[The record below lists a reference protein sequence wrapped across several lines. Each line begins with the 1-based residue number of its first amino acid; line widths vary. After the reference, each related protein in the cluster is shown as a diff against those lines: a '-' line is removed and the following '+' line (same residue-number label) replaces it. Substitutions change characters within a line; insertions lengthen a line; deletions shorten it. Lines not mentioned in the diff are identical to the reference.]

1 MSSDNIMEKSNMRI
15 YWQDSKIKRADE
27 DLYFV
32 SEPVEAVELNHGA
45 IYDVVPQVQI
55 QEKWSWIGSSLV
67 LENMPVN
74 LQINVNGDDTLAYT
88 SKFDGIGTVTVNYFP
103 DEDRIYFAVEKAD
116 AAADFD
122 KGLHELFTFSIQLIG
137 ARLFIE
143 IRERNQ

>member
-1 MSSDNIMEKSNMRI
+1 MRI
-15 YWQDSKIKRADE
+15 TWKDSKLKRADE
-27 DLYFV
+27 DLFFIT
-32 SEPVEAVELNHGA
+32 EPVESIELNHGA

-55 QEKWSWIGSSLV
+55 QEKWSWAGSSLV

-74 LQINVNGDDTLAYT
+74 LQVNVNGEDTLDWS

-116 AAADFD
+116 NAADFD

-137 ARLFIE
+137 ARFFIE
-143 IRERNQ
+143 IRERN